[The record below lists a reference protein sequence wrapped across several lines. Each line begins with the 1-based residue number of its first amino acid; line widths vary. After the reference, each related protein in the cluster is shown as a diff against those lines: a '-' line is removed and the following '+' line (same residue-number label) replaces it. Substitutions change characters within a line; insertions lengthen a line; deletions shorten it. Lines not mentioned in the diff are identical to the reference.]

1 MTTIPDLDAC
11 FRNFVTHW
19 PWGWV
24 HDQQLPYQLLFYL
37 DECSKAQ
44 LERMLSL
51 CFHSVFPVELLQ
63 HFCLL
68 HFQALPLVNA
78 QNLLQ
83 AAIYPDI
90 HGILRQMN
98 LLSPPIV
105 KTFYTVHDFQNAN
118 VNVTKCISCFRL
130 NLELET
136 CIICFGPHV
145 CLALKQIAYC
155 PYVMGGL
162 QDTW

>member
-1 MTTIPDLDAC
+1 M
-11 FRNFVTHW
+11 
-19 PWGWV
+19 
-24 HDQQLPYQLLFYL
+24 
-37 DECSKAQ
+37 
-44 LERMLSL
+44 
-51 CFHSVFPVELLQ
+51 FPVELLQ

-136 CIICFGPHV
+136 CIFVLACTCLLPLNQLPIVLMSWEVYTIHRNIHLV
-145 CLALKQIAYC
+145 DSLALYQDDFRMYTMWDRDNVQMPFMQRAS
-155 PYVMGGL
+155 L
-162 QDTW
+162 Q